1 MAVFTAITGAI
12 AGALTSVIGAALAG
26 VAANIIVGAALLGIS
41 MLLAPRPPVMKTP
54 QAQAVVNQSTGPR
67 IRGYGYALLGGTRA
81 FFDSKD
87 GYLYQVIM
95 MHSGEIDYIEHFRV
109 GDQQVTLNGDGDV
122 TAPDVFVSDNTG
134 NPYIRIRAHNGSPNQ
149 AADAMMMD
157 AWPGVWTSEHRLRG
171 IANLVTRFRSPR
183 TDNASVVYPES
194 YNTPVRALC
203 RLSRV
208 WDPRNDTTGWS
219 DNPALCIL
227 DYLTH
232 PDGFKKTRDDIDLNS
247 FALFANLC
255 DEAVPLAA
263 GGTEKRYRL
272 WGVYSL
278 NDEPEDIL
286 RKMRATCDAEL
297 YQNAQGK
304 IAIRGGKWEA
314 PTVTITDRDILGHSM
329 EQGNN
334 RFAAFNELKIM
345 YTSPLHDYQTMEA
358 TAWIDLADQDERGP
372 IPSDLDLDFVPSPS
386 QARRLAK
393 IHIAKSN
400 PRWKGRVTTN
410 LMGLNALGERTIAL
424 EISELEI
431 TEAFYVAGFSIASD
445 LTSVEVEVMTISEEA
460 YQWNPATEEGQNPA
474 VPQDTTPDLT
484 IPVPQNLILTR
495 PSPGVVEAEVDEP
508 SRSGLTVQV
517 QIRAG
522 AGSSWQDM
530 VTNED
535 GVSAAINLPDGQYQA
550 TARWLGPQNIVS
562 QWSFPYAEIDTS
574 EPALPPVDVTA
585 DLQDDNETVAIGWRM
600 PNSSVNL
607 LATVWRVAGGG
618 DFGDAE
624 VVSTGY
630 GAPNANYS
638 TNDTPAPGAWDYYL
652 TAELNGNRSV
662 PAGPASVTVPA

>member
-1 MAVFTAITGAI
+1 MDMNRWPPRPWEATTPRRAFAIFTAITGYVAS
-12 AGALTSVIGAALAG
+12 ALVGIGLSTALAG
-26 VAANIIVGAALLGIS
+26 VAASVIVGAAFLGVS
-41 MLLAPRPPVMKTP
+41 MLLTPRPPVMKTP
-54 QAQAVVNQSTGPR
+54 QAQAVVNQSTGAR
-67 IRGYGYALLGGTRA
+67 LRGYGYALLGGTRA

-87 GYLYQVIM
+87 GFLYQVIM
-95 MHSGEIDYIEHFRV
+95 MHSGWIDFIEHFRV

-134 NPYIRIRAHNGSPNQ
+134 NPYIRIRAHTGSPNQ
-149 AADAMMMD
+149 PADAMMMD
-157 AWPGVWTSEHRLRG
+157 AWPGVWTSAHRLRG
-171 IANLVTRFRSPR
+171 IAYLATRFRSPR
-183 TDNASVVYPES
+183 SDNASIVYPES

-203 RLSRV
+203 RLSRI
-208 WDPRNDTTGWS
+208 WDPRNGNTVWS

-247 FALFANLC
+247 FAIFANLC

-345 YTSPLHDYQTMEA
+345 YTSPLHDFQTMEA
-358 TAWIDLADQDERGP
+358 TAWIDTADQDERGP

-393 IHIAKSN
+393 IHISKSN
-400 PRWKGRVTTN
+400 PRWKGRVKTN
-410 LMGLNALGERTIAL
+410 LLGLNALGERTIAL

-431 TEAFYVAGFSIASD
+431 DEAFYVAGFSIASD
-445 LTSVEVEVMTISEEA
+445 LTSVEIEVMTISEAA
-460 YQWNPATEEGQNPA
+460 YQWNPASEEGQNPA
-474 VPQDTTPDLT
+474 IPQDTTPDLSY
-484 IPVPQNLILTR
+484 PVPEGLEL
-495 PSPGVVEAEVDEP
+495 SVDDDGIITATVDDP
-508 SRSGLTVQV
+508 ARSGLALQV

-522 AGSSWQDM
+522 AGSTWQEM
-530 VTNED
+530 
-535 GVSAAINLPDGQYQA
+535 
-550 TARWLGPQNIVS
+550 
-562 QWSFPYAEIDTS
+562 
-574 EPALPPVDVTA
+574 DV
-585 DLQDDNETVAIGWRM
+585 QDDNVSAVFGPVADGTYEVRARWTGAL
-600 PNSSVNL
+600 N
-607 LATVWRVAGGG
+607 AAGEWA
-618 DFGDAE
+618 FPY
-624 VVSTGY
+624 VTI
-630 GAPNANYS
+630 
-638 TNDTPAPGAWDYYL
+638 
-652 TAELNGNRSV
+652 
-662 PAGPASVTVPA
+662 TVPVPPPPGP